1 MVPVVPLLILLLRFG
16 ILYLLLLLVY
26 IYLSF
31 DFYFL
36 LRRCDRCMAMAIGND
51 NNDDK
56 ENLIIFLLVYR
67 KIEKGVENA
76 LKKHY

>member
-1 MVPVVPLLILLLRFG
+1 
-16 ILYLLLLLVY
+16 
-26 IYLSF
+26 
-31 DFYFL
+31 
-36 LRRCDRCMAMAIGND
+36 MAMAIGND